1 MLISCSGDK
10 NIIFYIKEDAYKKDY
25 QISIDKSCYCV
36 IQVKDNEICFSDSD
50 DKIYFFDLNERKI
63 KATVS
68 NLNKSNDSWR
78 TWLLM
83 ISKDLLII
91 PGQSKLTVV
100 NVNEYKI
107 RRIIDIANSSNF
119 YGICL
124 LNQKMILAGD
134 KNGTIFQFKIEGDNL
149 ILTSKKEKAHNNK
162 INFLLNMGDGFVAS
176 GSDDNTIKIW

>member
-1 MLISCSGDK
+1 MLISCSKDK

-36 IQVKDNEICFSDSD
+36 IQVKDNEICFSVCG

-68 NLNKSNDSWR
+68 NLNKVNNSNR

-91 PGQSKLTVV
+91 PGKV
-100 NVNEYKI
+100 N
-107 RRIIDIANSSNF
+107 
-119 YGICL
+119 
-124 LNQKMILAGD
+124 
-134 KNGTIFQFKIEGDNL
+134 
-149 ILTSKKEKAHNNK
+149 
-162 INFLLNMGDGFVAS
+162 
-176 GSDDNTIKIW
+176 